1 MACQQNLEAALM
13 QVGWQKS
20 LNENLDG
27 AILTY
32 QKLLEMN
39 PINAQAHN
47 SLGIVF
53 LKNKNY
59 KKSTTHLETAMD
71 LDANFDEA
79 QATLNYVK
87 KQETYA
93 LMKGII
99 GVLLIVIL
107 ISFALMK
114 TPAKRAKNRITTTN
128 HWRLD
133 KWKGKD
139 KERL

>member
-1 MACQQNLEAALM
+1 M
-13 QVGWQKS
+13 QVGWRKS
-20 LNENLDG
+20 LNDNLDG

-39 PINAQAHN
+39 PKNTQAHN
-47 SLGIVF
+47 SLGIVY

-59 KKSTTHLETAMD
+59 KKSTTHLKTALD
-71 LDANFDEA
+71 LDANCEEA

-87 KQETYA
+87 KPETYA
-93 LMKGII
+93 LMKGIM
-99 GVLLIVIL
+99 GVLLILLL

-114 TPAKRAKNRITTTN
+114 TTAKRAKNRITTTN

-133 KWKGKD
+133 K
-139 KERL
+139 